1 MSLLEAQRQRH
12 KALGQRHGLGASEV
26 RWGIS
31 QACLISGYLWCI
43 FLDFGSSSVRKPL
56 HQLHSVV
63 HPILKLRAMFNI
75 AGCL

>member
-43 FLDFGSSSVRKPL
+43 FLDFGWYL
-56 HQLHSVV
+56 GHQVSENLY
-63 HPILKLRAMFNI
+63 INYI
-75 AGCL
+75 Q